1 MEPGTVLTVSPRPHP
16 DAARPCPDEGQAP
29 LQAPDA
35 ISCTDEESW
44 LPDRRLTKPS
54 AETNEDRRVP
64 DLSVIIPAY
73 NEEQNIGPC
82 LDELLDDLVT
92 REAIDLEIIVVA
104 DNCTDGT
111 EQIVQDRMAKWPQVR
126 LIRHD
131 PPRGFGRA
139 VRCGLSF
146 VTGEVVVIYMAD
158 RSDSPQ
164 DALAYFQ
171 TIQEGYDCAFGSR
184 FLQKG
189 SVRHYPRVKL
199 VMNRI
204 VNRCIQVMF
213 WTKFN
218 DLTNAFKAYRKEVI
232 ESCGPYRSCHFNITL
247 EMSLSALASGYRIKQ
262 IPIRWEGRT
271 WGSSNLR
278 LREMGRRYLCTLL
291 MIFFE
296 RILISDDLR
305 TDRART
311 QRLGVEIGERRT
323 PNVERPTSK

>member
-1 MEPGTVLTVSPRPHP
+1 M
-16 DAARPCPDEGQAP
+16 
-29 LQAPDA
+29 
-35 ISCTDEESW
+35 
-44 LPDRRLTKPS
+44 
-54 AETNEDRRVP
+54 P

-73 NEEQNIGPC
+73 NEERNIGAC
-82 LDELLDDLVT
+82 LDELLAKLV
-92 REAIDLEIIVVA
+92 EQEGLDLEVIVVA

-111 EQIVQDRMAKWPQVR
+111 EGAVKERMARWPQVR

-164 DALAYFQ
+164 DALAYFR

-184 FLQKG
+184 FLRKE
-189 SVRHYPRVKL
+189 SVSNYPWVKL

-204 VNRCIQVMF
+204 VNRSIQLMF
-213 WTKFN
+213 WTRFN
-218 DLTNAFKAYRKEVI
+218 DLTNAFKGYRREVI
-232 ESCGPYRSCHFNITL
+232 EQCGPYRSCHFNITL
-247 EMSLSALASGYRIKQ
+247 EMSLSALACGYRIKQ

-291 MIFFE
+291 MIFFQ

-305 TDRART
+305 SDRVRT
-311 QRLGVEIGERRT
+311 ERLGVEIPPRT
-323 PNVERPTSK
+323 AEQESRAD